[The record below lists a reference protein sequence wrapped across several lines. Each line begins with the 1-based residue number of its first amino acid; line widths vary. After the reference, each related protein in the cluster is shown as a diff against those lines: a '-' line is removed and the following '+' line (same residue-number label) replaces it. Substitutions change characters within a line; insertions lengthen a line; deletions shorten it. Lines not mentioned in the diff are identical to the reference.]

1 MGTASAAA
9 CRTNDLPLKLH
20 FAQFK
25 DPMRLEIDS
34 TPAIIPSAE
43 VHPNFPHSP
52 ADNAEQLVE
61 SGIRAAQRGD
71 RVEARAA
78 LMRATEID
86 PASEKAWLWLAS
98 ISEYPEELLV
108 FLEHVLEI
116 NPENPRALEW
126 RAATNTLLSKTFVQR
141 GIDAADSGEKE
152 LAADHFTQAL
162 EYDSRNANAWMWM
175 ASLSESNEGK
185 LLFIEKALS
194 LEPDNADAQAALS
207 AIRLEVTE
215 THLSNAKAA
224 AVAGRLDEANAL
236 LTAVIAVEP
245 ESKEAW
251 TLRALFADSFAEK
264 LHAFERLVEIDP
276 ENTAAVSNLEAMRSI
291 AASVPQ
297 VPVPEQVSEDRD
309 LDSASLAM
317 AEVSRF
323 DEEVATEKSPTQE
336 LELPDG
342 VVEAF
347 ASDANDDSAVWD
359 PTIEV
364 HFPESE
370 ISAKEFS
377 SDPWNEPDQNNVG
390 ESDGL
395 GEPELDYQV
404 VEAIPVEAEQF
415 SGLQAAYE
423 NANGC
428 ELEAEAEPAATQ
440 EMESAEV
447 PSSEFDP
454 YTTVYSSSLLD
465 VIVPDAEPAG
475 SPAANDPASNDWENA
490 YSDDISEA
498 NPYEQTPY
506 FIPADDSEFEAGIPM
521 PSGELAPYSAE
532 SSTDY
537 STRVVAPESPT
548 RATTIC
554 PFCGS
559 ANEHLALMCQACMAV
574 LTLSDIEMLLSNQ
587 HADRALLRSAV
598 ENLEGARNDHSL
610 NETELTVLGIGHLNL
625 RNFEAGYQYLT
636 EAAALDPN
644 NVIFASQ
651 INSLHLRLDEI
662 RKQEEAHSTMSK
674 GKTILV
680 VDDSPTILKLIAGKL
695 EKCGHDVFC
704 SGNGEEAME
713 RLQDLVPDL
722 VLLDI
727 NMPKMDGYQVCK
739 LIRARE
745 TTKDIPVVMISGKD
759 GFFDKVR
766 GKMAGTS
773 GYITKPFGPET
784 LMKVVESYLKGET
797 PPAE

>member
-1 MGTASAAA
+1 MGTASAATS
-9 CRTNDLPLKLH
+9 RSNDFPLKLH
-20 FAQFK
+20 FAQLK

-43 VHPNFPHSP
+43 VHANFPQSP
-52 ADNAEQLVE
+52 ADNAAQLVD
-61 SGIRAAQRGD
+61 SGIKAAQQGD
-71 RVEARAA
+71 RAEARAT
-78 LMRATEID
+78 LLRATEID

-108 FLEHVLEI
+108 FLDHVLAI
-116 NPENPRALEW
+116 NPENARALEW
-126 RAATNTLLSKTFVQR
+126 RAATNSLLSKTFVQR

-152 LAADHFTQAL
+152 LAEDHFTQAL

-175 ASLSESNEGK
+175 ASLSQSSEGK

-194 LEPDNADAQAALS
+194 LEPDNLESQAALS
-207 AIRLEVTE
+207 AIRTE
-215 THLSNAKAA
+215 ITDRDLLGAKAA

-236 LTAVIAVEP
+236 LNNVIAVEP

-251 TLRALFADSFAEK
+251 TLRALFAENFADK
-264 LHAFERLVEIDP
+264 LDAFARLVEIDP
-276 ENTAAVSNLEAMRSI
+276 ENSAAVANLEAMRSI

-297 VPVPEQVSEDRD
+297 MPEPELVSDDRD
-309 LDSASLAM
+309 LDGASLAM

-336 LELPDG
+336 LELPEG

-347 ASDANDDSAVWD
+347 EHSPDDETAPWD
-359 PTIEV
+359 SPIEV

-370 ISAKEFS
+370 VPAEVFSADS
-377 SDPWNEPDQNNVG
+377 WNDDDQINVG
-390 ESDGL
+390 VFAG
-395 GEPELDYQV
+395 PEAPEFEYQA
-404 VEAIPVEAEQF
+404 VEAAHTGSEQF
-415 SGLQAAYE
+415 SDNQAAYE
-423 NANGC
+423 TTNGFDH
-428 ELEAEAEPAATQ
+428 EDEAEPIASD
-440 EMESAEV
+440 EPFSAEL
-447 PSSEFDP
+447 PSTDLDP
-454 YTTVYSSSLLD
+454 YTTMYASSLLD
-465 VIVPDAEPAG
+465 VVVPNAEPAEFDI
-475 SPAANDPASNDWENA
+475 SNEYEANVPEAG
-490 YSDDISEA
+490 YSDDLSA
-498 NPYEQTPY
+498 VNPYEQTPY
-506 FIPADDSEFEAGIPM
+506 FVPADDGEFESSIPM
-521 PSGELAPYSAE
+521 PSVQLETPAAAGT
-532 SSTDY
+532 TDF
-537 STRVVAPESPT
+537 STRIVSPESPN
-548 RATTIC
+548 RASTLC

-559 ANEHLALMCQACMAV
+559 ANEPLALMCQACMAV

-587 HADRALLRSAV
+587 HADRGLLRSAV
-598 ENLEGARNDHSL
+598 ENLEHTQNDRPL

-625 RNFEAGYQYLT
+625 RNFDAGYRYLT
-636 EAAALDPN
+636 EAAALDAT

-662 RKQEEAHSTMSK
+662 RAQEEAHSTMSK

-680 VDDSPTILKLIAGKL
+680 VDDSPTILRLIAGKL

-713 RLQDLVPDL
+713 RLHDMVPDL

-739 LIRARE
+739 LIRSKE
-745 TTKDIPVVMISGKD
+745 TTKDVPVVMISGKD

-797 PPAE
+797 PAAE